1 MKIRIQETP
10 EQVELI
16 KACASKDKLI
26 AEEARAAVAE
36 LVGPV
41 ISEVI
46 NSAPTVSSLY
56 QTLAFSEDD
65 NLSIPLD
72 LFHDVTDEDYIR
84 IHSQSV
90 AGGLSTNEL
99 YPAHDELKFKTYTL
113 DSAISLDKKYLRKG
127 RSIDISKV
135 FTRMAQEF
143 LLKQE
148 KTSINQLLGALIA
161 GDTKTT
167 GTALA
172 GNHIIRATTA
182 DQLQLD
188 DFNRLITLSKRLW
201 SSYSSGTPVGGPMVG
216 VTDLL
221 MSPEMVEELRNMA
234 YNPVNTRSGA
244 VAGTS
249 GATAIPATEE
259 MRKQLMNQGGLPTFF
274 GIGIIEVLEMGINQ
288 RYNKI
293 FGALAGATTFNGGTA
308 FTQASDEIIVGIDRT
323 KESLIRPAVREE
335 GVSTEVSVQVDDQFV
350 SRQNK
355 LGWYGK
361 IEEGR
366 IVLEDRVLTGIVV

>member
-46 NSAPTVSSLY
+46 NSAPTVSNLY

-72 LFHDVTDEDYIR
+72 LFHDVTDQDYIR
-84 IHSQSV
+84 VHSQSV

-143 LLKQE
+143 LIKQE

-161 GDTKTT
+161 GDTKVN
-167 GTALA
+167 GSIAA
-172 GNHIIRATTA
+172 GNHIIDAVGKATS
-182 DQLQLD
+182 QLQLD
-188 DFNRLITLSKRLW
+188 DFNSLLTLSKRLW
-201 SSYSSGTPVGGPMVG
+201 SSYSSGTPVGGAMVG

-234 YNPVNTRSGA
+234 YNPVNTR
-244 VAGTS
+244 AGSFTTS

-259 MRKQLMNQGGLPTFF
+259 MRKQLMSQAGLPTFF

-293 FGALAGATTFNGGTA
+293 FDALNVAAGSPKT
-308 FTQASDEIIVGIDRT
+308 FTQGSHEILVGIDRS

-335 GVSTEVSVQVDDQFV
+335 GVSTEVNVQVDDQFV

-366 IVLEDRVLTGIVV
+366 IVIEDRVLTGIIV

>member
-46 NSAPTVSSLY
+46 NNAPTVSSLY

-72 LFHDVTDEDYIR
+72 LFHDVTDQDYIR
-84 IHSQSV
+84 VHSQSV
-90 AGGLSTNEL
+90 AGGLSSNEL

-161 GDTKTT
+161 ADTKVN
-167 GTALA
+167 GTSAV
-172 GNHIIRATTA
+172 GNHVIRATTP

-201 SSYSSGTPVGGPMVG
+201 SSYSSGTPVGGAMVG

-234 YNPVNTRSGA
+234 YNPVNTR
-244 VAGTS
+244 AGSFTTS

-259 MRKQLMNQGGLPTFF
+259 MRKQLMSQGGLPSFF

-293 FGALAGATTFNGGTA
+293 FDALAGSTQFGGSVFAAT
-308 FTQASDEIIVGIDRT
+308 DEILVGIDRT

>member
-72 LFHDVTDEDYIR
+72 LFHDVTDQDYIR

-148 KTSINQLLGALIA
+148 KTSINQLLGALVA
-161 GDTKTT
+161 ADTKVN
-167 GTALA
+167 GTAA
-172 GNHIIRATTA
+172 VGNHIIRSTSLS
-182 DQLQLD
+182 QLQLD

-244 VAGTS
+244 TTTS
-249 GATAIPATEE
+249 GATSIAATEE
-259 MRKQLMNQGGLPTFF
+259 MRKQLMNQGGLPSFF
-274 GIGIIEVLEMGINQ
+274 GIGIIEILEMGIGQ

-293 FGALAGATTFNGGTA
+293 FDALAGATTYGGSA
-308 FTQASDEIIVGIDRT
+308 FDQANDEIVVGIDRT

>member
-26 AEEARAAVAE
+26 AEEARATVAE

-46 NSAPTVSSLY
+46 NNAPTVSNLY

-99 YPAHDELKFKTYTL
+99 FPAHDELKFKTYTL

-127 RSIDISKV
+127 RSVDISKV

-161 GDTKTT
+161 ADTKVN
-167 GTALA
+167 GSAAA
-172 GNHIIRATTA
+172 GNHIIGATTTS
-182 DQLQLD
+182 QLQLD

-201 SSYSSGTPVGGPMVG
+201 SSYSSGTPVGGATVG

-234 YNPVNTRSGA
+234 YNPVNTRPGSIT
-244 VAGTS
+244 TS
-249 GATAIPATEE
+249 GATAIPATED
-259 MRKQLMNQGGLPTFF
+259 MRRQLMSQAGLPSFF

-293 FGALAGATTFNGGTA
+293 FAALNTAAGSPVT
-308 FTQASDEIIVGIDRT
+308 FTQANDEIVVGIDRS

-335 GVSTEVSVQVDDQFV
+335 GVSTEVNVQVDDQFV

-366 IVLEDRVLTGIVV
+366 IVIEDRVLTGIIV

>member
-46 NSAPTVSSLY
+46 NNAPTVSNLY

-99 YPAHDELKFKTYTL
+99 FPAHDELKFKTYTL

-127 RSIDISKV
+127 RSVDISKV

-161 GDTKTT
+161 ADTKVN
-167 GTALA
+167 GSAAA
-172 GNHIIRATTA
+172 GNHIISATTTS
-182 DQLQLD
+182 QLQLD

-201 SSYSSGTPVGGPMVG
+201 SSYSSGTPVGGATVG

-234 YNPVNTRSGA
+234 YNPVNTRPGSI
-244 VAGTS
+244 TSS
-249 GATAIPATEE
+249 GATSIPATED
-259 MRKQLMNQGGLPTFF
+259 MRRQLMSQAGLPSFF

-293 FGALAGATTFNGGTA
+293 FAALNTAAGSPVT
-308 FTQASDEIIVGIDRT
+308 FTQANDEIVVGIDRS

-335 GVSTEVSVQVDDQFV
+335 GVSTEVNVQVDDQFV

-366 IVLEDRVLTGIVV
+366 IVIEDRVLTGIIV

>member
-46 NSAPTVSSLY
+46 NNAPSVSSLY

-161 GDTKTT
+161 GDTKVNNTS
-167 GTALA
+167 AA
-172 GNHIIRATTA
+172 GNHIIRSTTQN
-182 DQLQLD
+182 QLQLD

-234 YNPVNTRSGA
+234 YNPVNTRSGK
-244 VAGTS
+244 VETS
-249 GATAIPATEE
+249 GATSIAATED
-259 MRKQLMNQGGLPTFF
+259 MRKQLMSQGGLPTFF
-274 GIGIIEVLEMGINQ
+274 GIGIIEILEMGINQ

-293 FGALAGATTFNGGTA
+293 FDALDGSITYGGTA
-308 FTQASDEIIVGIDRT
+308 FDQTTDEIIVGIDRS

-361 IEEGR
+361 IQEGR

>member
-167 GTALA
+167 GSSAA
-172 GNHIIRATTA
+172 GNHIIRSTTA

-244 VAGTS
+244 TTTS
-249 GATAIPATEE
+249 GATSIAATEE
-259 MRKQLMNQGGLPTFF
+259 MRKQLMSQGGLPTFF

-293 FGALAGATTFNGGTA
+293 FGALAGSTTFNGATA

>member
-10 EQVELI
+10 EQIELI

-26 AEEARAAVAE
+26 AEEAKAAVAD

-46 NSAPTVSSLY
+46 NNAPTVSNLY

-90 AGGLSTNEL
+90 AGGLSSNEL
-99 YPAHDELKFKTYTL
+99 FPAHDELKFKTYTL

-127 RSIDISKV
+127 RSVDISKV

-148 KTSINQLLGALIA
+148 KTSINQLLGALVA
-161 GDTKTT
+161 ADTKVN
-167 GTALA
+167 GSSAA
-172 GNHIIRATTA
+172 GNHVIAATTA
-182 DQLQLD
+182 NQLQLD

-201 SSYSSGTPVGGPMVG
+201 SSFSSGTPVGGATVG

-221 MSPEMVEELRNMA
+221 VSPEMVEELRNMA

-244 VAGTS
+244 VATS
-249 GATAIPATEE
+249 GASSIAATDE
-259 MRKQLMNQGGLPTFF
+259 MRRELMNQAGLPSFF
-274 GIGIIEVLEMGINQ
+274 GIGIIEILEMGIGQ

-293 FGALAGATTFNGGTA
+293 FDAVNTAAGSPVT
-308 FTQASDEIIVGIDRT
+308 FTQASDEIIVGIDRS

>member
-161 GDTKTT
+161 GDTRVN
-167 GTALA
+167 GASAA
-172 GNHIIRATTA
+172 GNHIIRSTTNN
-182 DQLQLD
+182 QLQLD

-234 YNPVNTRSGA
+234 YNPVNTRSGK
-244 VAGTS
+244 VDTS
-249 GATAIPATEE
+249 GATSIAATEE
-259 MRKQLMNQGGLPTFF
+259 MRKQLMNQGGLPSFF
-274 GIGIIEVLEMGINQ
+274 GIGIIEILEMGIGQ

-293 FGALAGATTFNGGTA
+293 FDALAGATTYGGSA
-308 FTQASDEIIVGIDRT
+308 FDQDNDEIIVGIDRS

-366 IVLEDRVLTGIVV
+366 IVIEDRVLTGIIV

>member
-46 NSAPTVSSLY
+46 NNAPTVSNLY

-99 YPAHDELKFKTYTL
+99 FPAHDELKFKTYTL

-127 RSIDISKV
+127 RSVDISKV

-161 GDTKTT
+161 ADTKVN
-167 GTALA
+167 GSAAA
-172 GNHIIRATTA
+172 GNHIISATTTS
-182 DQLQLD
+182 QLQLD

-201 SSYSSGTPVGGPMVG
+201 SSYSSGTPVGGATVG

-234 YNPVNTRSGA
+234 YNPVNTRPGSI
-244 VAGTS
+244 TSS
-249 GATAIPATEE
+249 GATAIPATED
-259 MRKQLMNQGGLPTFF
+259 MRRQLMSQAGLPSFF

-293 FGALAGATTFNGGTA
+293 FAALNTAAGSPVT
-308 FTQASDEIIVGIDRT
+308 FTQANDEIVVGIDRS

-335 GVSTEVSVQVDDQFV
+335 GVSTEVNVQVDDQFV

-366 IVLEDRVLTGIVV
+366 IVIEDRVLTGIIV

>member
-46 NSAPTVSSLY
+46 NNAPTVSNLY

-99 YPAHDELKFKTYTL
+99 FPAHDELKFKTYTL

-127 RSIDISKV
+127 RSVDISKV

-161 GDTKTT
+161 ADTKVN
-167 GTALA
+167 GSAAA
-172 GNHIIRATTA
+172 GNHIISATTTS
-182 DQLQLD
+182 QLQLD

-201 SSYSSGTPVGGPMVG
+201 SSYSSGTPVGGATVG

-234 YNPVNTRSGA
+234 YNPVNTRPGSIT
-244 VAGTS
+244 TS
-249 GATAIPATEE
+249 GATAIPATED
-259 MRKQLMNQGGLPTFF
+259 MRRQLMSQAGLPSFF

-293 FGALAGATTFNGGTA
+293 FAALNTAAGSPVT
-308 FTQASDEIIVGIDRT
+308 FTQANDEIVVGIDRS

-335 GVSTEVSVQVDDQFV
+335 GVSTEVNVQVDDQFV

-366 IVLEDRVLTGIVV
+366 IVIEDRVLTGIIV

>member
-46 NSAPTVSSLY
+46 NNAATVSNLY

-167 GTALA
+167 GSAAA
-172 GNHIIRATTA
+172 GNHIIRSTTA

-234 YNPVNTRSGA
+234 YNPVNTRSGK
-244 VAGTS
+244 VDTS
-249 GATAIPATEE
+249 GATAIPATED
-259 MRKQLMNQGGLPTFF
+259 MRKQLMSQGGLPTFF

-293 FGALAGATTFNGGTA
+293 FDALAGSTTFNGGSQFTA
-308 FTQASDEIIVGIDRT
+308 NDEIIVGIDRS

>member
-46 NSAPTVSSLY
+46 NNAPTVSNLY

-99 YPAHDELKFKTYTL
+99 FPAHDELKFKTYTL

-127 RSIDISKV
+127 RSVDISKV

-161 GDTKTT
+161 ADTKVN
-167 GTALA
+167 GSAAA
-172 GNHIIRATTA
+172 GNHIISATTTS
-182 DQLQLD
+182 QLQLD

-201 SSYSSGTPVGGPMVG
+201 SSYSSGTPVGGATVG

-234 YNPVNTRSGA
+234 YNPVNTRPGSLT
-244 VAGTS
+244 TS
-249 GATAIPATEE
+249 GATAIPATED
-259 MRKQLMNQGGLPTFF
+259 MRRQLMSQAGLPSFF

-293 FGALAGATTFNGGTA
+293 FAALNTAAGSPVT
-308 FTQASDEIIVGIDRT
+308 FTQANDEIVVGIDRS

-335 GVSTEVSVQVDDQFV
+335 GVSTEVNVQVDDQFV

-366 IVLEDRVLTGIVV
+366 IVIEDRVLTGIIV

>member
-1 MKIRIQETP
+1 
-10 EQVELI
+10 
-16 KACASKDKLI
+16 
-26 AEEARAAVAE
+26 
-36 LVGPV
+36 
-41 ISEVI
+41 
-46 NSAPTVSSLY
+46 
-56 QTLAFSEDD
+56 
-65 NLSIPLD
+65 
-72 LFHDVTDEDYIR
+72 VTDEDYIR

-148 KTSINQLLGALIA
+148 KTSINQLLGALLA
-161 GDTKTT
+161 ASTKVN
-167 GTALA
+167 GTSAA
-172 GNHIIRATTA
+172 GNHIIDAVGKSTS
-182 DQLQLD
+182 QLQLD
-188 DFNRLITLSKRLW
+188 DFNRLLTLSKRLW
-201 SSYSSGTPVGGPMVG
+201 SSYSSGTPVGGAMVG

-234 YNPVNTRSGA
+234 YNPVNTRSGS
-244 VAGTS
+244 VTTS
-249 GATAIPATEE
+249 GATSIAATEE
-259 MRKQLMNQGGLPTFF
+259 MRKQLMSQAGLPTFF

-293 FGALAGATTFNGGTA
+293 FDALNTAAGNTKT
-308 FTQASDEIIVGIDRT
+308 FTQADNEIVVGIDRS

-366 IVLEDRVLTGIVV
+366 IVIEDRVLTGIIV

>member
-46 NSAPTVSSLY
+46 NNAPSVSSLY

-161 GDTKTT
+161 GDTKVN
-167 GTALA
+167 GTSTA
-172 GNHIIRATTA
+172 GNHIIDAVGKATS
-182 DQLQLD
+182 QLQLD
-188 DFNRLITLSKRLW
+188 DFNSLLTLSKRLW
-201 SSYSSGTPVGGPMVG
+201 SSYSSGTPVGGAMVG

-244 VAGTS
+244 TS
-249 GATAIPATEE
+249 IAATEE
-259 MRKQLMNQGGLPTFF
+259 MRKQLMSQAGLPTFF

-293 FGALAGATTFNGGTA
+293 FDALNTAAGSPKT
-308 FTQASDEIIVGIDRT
+308 FTQGSHEILVGIDRS

-335 GVSTEVSVQVDDQFV
+335 GVSTEVNVQVDDQFV

-366 IVLEDRVLTGIVV
+366 IVIEDRVLTGIIV

>member
-46 NSAPTVSSLY
+46 NNAPSVSSLY

-161 GDTKTT
+161 GDTKVN
-167 GTALA
+167 GTSAA
-172 GNHIIRATTA
+172 GNHIIRSTTQN
-182 DQLQLD
+182 QLQLD

-234 YNPVNTRSGA
+234 YNPVNTRSGK
-244 VAGTS
+244 VETS
-249 GATAIPATEE
+249 GATSIAATED
-259 MRKQLMNQGGLPTFF
+259 MRKQLMSQGGLPTFF
-274 GIGIIEVLEMGINQ
+274 GIGIIEILEMGINQ

-293 FGALAGATTFNGGTA
+293 FDALDGSITYGGTA
-308 FTQASDEIIVGIDRT
+308 FDQATDEIIVGIDRS

>member
-16 KACASKDKLI
+16 KACASKDKLVS
-26 AEEARAAVAE
+26 EEARAAVAE

-46 NSAPTVSSLY
+46 NNAPTVSNLY

-99 YPAHDELKFKTYTL
+99 FPAHDELKFKTYTL
-113 DSAISLDKKYLRKG
+113 DSAISLDKKYIRKG

-148 KTSINQLLGALIA
+148 KTSINQLLGALVA
-161 GDTKTT
+161 ADTKVN
-167 GTALA
+167 GSAAA
-172 GNHIIRATTA
+172 GNHVIAATTA
-182 DQLQLD
+182 NQLQLD
-188 DFNRLITLSKRLW
+188 DFNRLLTLSKRLW
-201 SSYSSGTPVGGPMVG
+201 SSYSSGTPVGGSTVG

-221 MSPEMVEELRNMA
+221 MSPEMVKELRNMA
-234 YNPVNTRSGA
+234 YNPVNTR
-244 VAGTS
+244 AGSITTS
-249 GATAIPATEE
+249 GATSIPATED
-259 MRKQLMNQGGLPTFF
+259 MRKQLMSQAGLPSFF
-274 GIGIIEVLEMGINQ
+274 GIGIIEILEMGINQ

-293 FGALAGATTFNGGTA
+293 FGAVNAAASSPVT
-308 FTQASDEIIVGIDRT
+308 FTQATDEIIVGIDRS
-323 KESLIRPAVREE
+323 KESLFRPAVREE

>member
-46 NSAPTVSSLY
+46 NNAPTVSNLY

-99 YPAHDELKFKTYTL
+99 FPAHDELKFKTYTL

-127 RSIDISKV
+127 RSVDISKV

-161 GDTKTT
+161 ADTKVN
-167 GTALA
+167 GSAAA
-172 GNHIIRATTA
+172 GNHIISATTTS
-182 DQLQLD
+182 QLQLD

-201 SSYSSGTPVGGPMVG
+201 SSYSSGTPVGGATVG

-234 YNPVNTRSGA
+234 YNPVNTRPGSIT
-244 VAGTS
+244 TS
-249 GATAIPATEE
+249 GATAIPATED
-259 MRKQLMNQGGLPTFF
+259 MRRQLMSQAGLPSFF

-293 FGALAGATTFNGGTA
+293 FAALNTAAGSPVT
-308 FTQASDEIIVGIDRT
+308 FTQANDEIVVGIDRS

-335 GVSTEVSVQVDDQFV
+335 GVSTEVNVQVDDQFV

-366 IVLEDRVLTGIVV
+366 LVIEDRVLTGIIV

>member
-46 NSAPTVSSLY
+46 NNAPSVSSLY

-161 GDTKTT
+161 GDTKVN
-167 GTALA
+167 GTSTA
-172 GNHIIRATTA
+172 GNHIIDAVGKATS
-182 DQLQLD
+182 QLQLD
-188 DFNRLITLSKRLW
+188 DFNSLLTLSKRLW
-201 SSYSSGTPVGGPMVG
+201 SSYSSGTPVGGAMVG

-244 VAGTS
+244 VTTS
-249 GATAIPATEE
+249 GATSIAATEE
-259 MRKQLMNQGGLPTFF
+259 MRKQLMSQAGLPTFF

-293 FGALAGATTFNGGTA
+293 FDALNTAAGNPKT
-308 FTQASDEIIVGIDRT
+308 FTQGSHEILVGIDRS

-335 GVSTEVSVQVDDQFV
+335 GVSTEVNVQVDDQFV

-366 IVLEDRVLTGIVV
+366 IVIEDRVLTGIIV

>member
-46 NSAPTVSSLY
+46 NNAPSVSSLY

-167 GTALA
+167 GSAAA
-172 GNHIIRATTA
+172 GNHIIRSTTA
-182 DQLQLD
+182 NQLQLD

-234 YNPVNTRSGA
+234 YNPVNTRSGK
-244 VAGTS
+244 VDTS
-249 GATAIPATEE
+249 GATAIPATED
-259 MRKQLMNQGGLPTFF
+259 MRKQLMSQGGLPTFF

-293 FGALAGATTFNGGTA
+293 FDALAGSTTFNGGSQFTA
-308 FTQASDEIIVGIDRT
+308 NDEIIVGIDRS

>member
-167 GTALA
+167 GSAAA
-172 GNHIIRATTA
+172 GNHIIRSTTA

-234 YNPVNTRSGA
+234 YNPVNTRSGK
-244 VAGTS
+244 VDTS
-249 GATAIPATEE
+249 GATAIPATED
-259 MRKQLMNQGGLPTFF
+259 MRKQLMSQGGLPTFF

-293 FGALAGATTFNGGTA
+293 FDALAGSTTFNGGSQFTA
-308 FTQASDEIIVGIDRT
+308 NDEIIVGIDRS

>member
-72 LFHDVTDEDYIR
+72 LFHDVTDQDYIR
-84 IHSQSV
+84 VHSQSV
-90 AGGLSTNEL
+90 AGGLSSNEL

-161 GDTKTT
+161 ADTKVN
-167 GTALA
+167 GTAA
-172 GNHIIRATTA
+172 VGNHVIRATTP

-201 SSYSSGTPVGGPMVG
+201 SSYSSGTPVGGAMVG

-234 YNPVNTRSGA
+234 YNPVNTR
-244 VAGTS
+244 AGSFTTS

-259 MRKQLMNQGGLPTFF
+259 MRKQLMSQGGLPSFF
-274 GIGIIEVLEMGINQ
+274 GIGVIEVLEMGINQ

-293 FGALAGATTFNGGTA
+293 FDALAGSTQFGGSVFAAT
-308 FTQASDEIIVGIDRT
+308 DEILVGIDRT

-361 IEEGR
+361 IQEGR

>member
-46 NSAPTVSSLY
+46 NSAPTVSNLY

-143 LLKQE
+143 LIKQE

-161 GDTKTT
+161 GDTKVN
-167 GTALA
+167 GSIAA
-172 GNHIIRATTA
+172 GNHIIDAVGKATS
-182 DQLQLD
+182 QLQLD
-188 DFNRLITLSKRLW
+188 DFNSLLTLSKRLW
-201 SSYSSGTPVGGPMVG
+201 SSYSSGTPVGGAMVG

-234 YNPVNTRSGA
+234 YNPVNTR
-244 VAGTS
+244 AGSFTTS

-259 MRKQLMNQGGLPTFF
+259 MRKQLMSQAGLPTFF

-293 FGALAGATTFNGGTA
+293 FDALNVAAGSPKT
-308 FTQASDEIIVGIDRT
+308 FTQGSHEILVGIDRS

-335 GVSTEVSVQVDDQFV
+335 GVSTEVNVQVDDQFV

-366 IVLEDRVLTGIVV
+366 IVIEDRVLTGIIV

>member
-56 QTLAFSEDD
+56 QTLACSEDD
-65 NLSIPLD
+65 NLSITLD

-148 KTSINQLLGALIA
+148 KTSINQLLGALLA
-161 GDTKTT
+161 ASTKVN
-167 GTALA
+167 GTSAA
-172 GNHIIRATTA
+172 GNHIIDAVGKSTS
-182 DQLQLD
+182 QLQLD
-188 DFNRLITLSKRLW
+188 DFNRLLTLSKRLW
-201 SSYSSGTPVGGPMVG
+201 SSYSSGTPVGGAMVG

-234 YNPVNTRSGA
+234 YNPVNTRSGS
-244 VAGTS
+244 VTTS
-249 GATAIPATEE
+249 GATSIAATEE
-259 MRKQLMNQGGLPTFF
+259 MRKQLMSQAGLPTFF

-293 FGALAGATTFNGGTA
+293 FDALNTAAGNTKT
-308 FTQASDEIIVGIDRT
+308 FTQADNEIVVGIDRS

-366 IVLEDRVLTGIVV
+366 IVIEDRVLTGIIV

>member
-161 GDTKTT
+161 ADTRVN
-167 GTALA
+167 GASAA
-172 GNHIIRATTA
+172 GNHIIRSTAA

-234 YNPVNTRSGA
+234 YNPVNTRSGS
-244 VAGTS
+244 TLNS
-249 GATAIPATEE
+249 GATSIAATEE
-259 MRKQLMNQGGLPTFF
+259 MRKQLMNQGGLPSFF
-274 GIGIIEVLEMGINQ
+274 GIGIIEILEMGIGQ

-293 FGALAGATTFNGGTA
+293 FDALAGSTSIAGAVFED
-308 FTQASDEIIVGIDRT
+308 TQEIIVGIDRS

-361 IEEGR
+361 IQEGR
-366 IVLEDRVLTGIVV
+366 IVIEDRVLTGIIV

>member
-161 GDTKTT
+161 GDTKVN

-172 GNHIIRATTA
+172 GNHIIDAVGKATS
-182 DQLQLD
+182 QLQLD
-188 DFNRLITLSKRLW
+188 DFNSLLTLSKRLW
-201 SSYSSGTPVGGPMVG
+201 SSYSSGTPDGGAMVG

-244 VAGTS
+244 VTTS
-249 GATAIPATEE
+249 GATSIAATEE
-259 MRKQLMNQGGLPTFF
+259 MRKQLMSQAGLPTFF
-274 GIGIIEVLEMGINQ
+274 GIGIIEVLEMGVNQ

-293 FGALAGATTFNGGTA
+293 FDALNTAAGSPKT
-308 FTQASDEIIVGIDRT
+308 FTQGSHEILVGIDRS

-335 GVSTEVSVQVDDQFV
+335 GVSTEVNVQVDDQFV

-366 IVLEDRVLTGIVV
+366 IVIEDRVLTGIIV

>member
-46 NSAPTVSSLY
+46 NNAPTVSSLY

-72 LFHDVTDEDYIR
+72 LFHDVTDQDYIR

-161 GDTKTT
+161 GDTRIN
-167 GTALA
+167 GSSAA
-172 GNHIIRATTA
+172 GNHIIRSTTNN
-182 DQLQLD
+182 QLQLD

-244 VAGTS
+244 TTTS
-249 GATAIPATEE
+249 GATSIPATEE
-259 MRKQLMNQGGLPTFF
+259 MRKQLMNQGGLPSFF
-274 GIGIIEVLEMGINQ
+274 GIGIIEILEMGIGQ

-293 FGALAGATTFNGGTA
+293 FDALAGDTTYGGTA
-308 FTQASDEIIVGIDRT
+308 FDQTVDEIVVGIDRS

-366 IVLEDRVLTGIVV
+366 IVIEDRVLTGIIV

>member
-46 NSAPTVSSLY
+46 NNAPSVSSLY

-161 GDTKTT
+161 ADTKVN
-167 GTALA
+167 GSIAA
-172 GNHIIRATTA
+172 GNHIIDAVGKATS
-182 DQLQLD
+182 QLQLD
-188 DFNRLITLSKRLW
+188 DFNSLLTLSKRLW
-201 SSYSSGTPVGGPMVG
+201 SSYSSGTPVGGAMVG

-234 YNPVNTRSGA
+234 YNPVNTR
-244 VAGTS
+244 AGSFTTS

-259 MRKQLMNQGGLPTFF
+259 MRKQLMSQAGLPTFF

-293 FGALAGATTFNGGTA
+293 FDALNVAANSPKN
-308 FTQASDEIIVGIDRT
+308 FTQGSHEILVGIDRS

-335 GVSTEVSVQVDDQFV
+335 GVSTEVNVQVDDQFV

-361 IEEGR
+361 IQEGR
-366 IVLEDRVLTGIVV
+366 IVIEDRVLTGIIV

>member
-148 KTSINQLLGALIA
+148 KTSINQLLGALVA
-161 GDTKTT
+161 GDTKVN
-167 GTALA
+167 GASA
-172 GNHIIRATTA
+172 VGNHILRSTTA
-182 DQLQLD
+182 NQLQLD

-234 YNPVNTRSGA
+234 YNPVNTRSGK
-244 VAGTS
+244 VDTS
-249 GATAIPATEE
+249 GATAIPATED
-259 MRKQLMNQGGLPTFF
+259 MRRQLMSQGGLPTFF
-274 GIGIIEVLEMGINQ
+274 GIGIIEILEMGINQ

-293 FGALAGATTFNGGTA
+293 FDALAGVTTYGGSA
-308 FTQASDEIIVGIDRT
+308 FDQANDEIIVGIDRS

>member
-161 GDTKTT
+161 ADTRVN
-167 GTALA
+167 GASAA
-172 GNHIIRATTA
+172 GNHIIRSTAA

-234 YNPVNTRSGA
+234 YNPVNTRSGS
-244 VAGTS
+244 TLNS
-249 GATAIPATEE
+249 GATSIAATEE
-259 MRKQLMNQGGLPTFF
+259 MRKQLMNQGGLPSFF
-274 GIGIIEVLEMGINQ
+274 GIGIIEVLEMGIGQ

-293 FGALAGATTFNGGTA
+293 FDALAASTSIAGAVFED
-308 FTQASDEIIVGIDRT
+308 TQEIIVGIDRS

-361 IEEGR
+361 IQEGR
-366 IVLEDRVLTGIVV
+366 IVIEDRVLTGIIV

>member
-46 NSAPTVSSLY
+46 NNAPSVSSLY

-167 GTALA
+167 GSAAA
-172 GNHIIRATTA
+172 GNHIIRSTTA
-182 DQLQLD
+182 NQLQLD

-234 YNPVNTRSGA
+234 YNPVNTRSGK
-244 VAGTS
+244 VETS
-249 GATAIPATEE
+249 GATSIAATED
-259 MRKQLMNQGGLPTFF
+259 MRKQLMSQGGLPTFF

-293 FGALAGATTFNGGTA
+293 FDALAGSTTFNGESEFTA
-308 FTQASDEIIVGIDRT
+308 NDEIIVGIDRS

>member
-1 MKIRIQETP
+1 
-10 EQVELI
+10 
-16 KACASKDKLI
+16 
-26 AEEARAAVAE
+26 
-36 LVGPV
+36 
-41 ISEVI
+41 
-46 NSAPTVSSLY
+46 
-56 QTLAFSEDD
+56 
-65 NLSIPLD
+65 LD
-72 LFHDVTDEDYIR
+72 LFHDVTDQDYIR

-148 KTSINQLLGALIA
+148 KTSINQLLGALVA
-161 GDTKTT
+161 ADTKVN
-167 GTALA
+167 GTAA
-172 GNHIIRATTA
+172 VGNHIIRSTTA
-182 DQLQLD
+182 NQLQLD

-234 YNPVNTRSGA
+234 YNPVNTRSGK
-244 VAGTS
+244 VDTS

-274 GIGIIEVLEMGINQ
+274 GIGIIEILEMGINQ

-293 FGALAGATTFNGGTA
+293 FDALAGATTYGGSA
-308 FTQASDEIIVGIDRT
+308 FDQANDEIIVGIDRT

>member
-46 NSAPTVSSLY
+46 NNAPTVSSLY

-72 LFHDVTDEDYIR
+72 LFHDVTDQDYIR

-148 KTSINQLLGALIA
+148 KTSINQLLGALVA
-161 GDTKTT
+161 ADTKVN
-167 GTALA
+167 GTAA
-172 GNHIIRATTA
+172 VGNHIIRSTSLS
-182 DQLQLD
+182 QLQLD

-221 MSPEMVEELRNMA
+221 MSPEMFEELRNMA

-244 VAGTS
+244 TTTS
-249 GATAIPATEE
+249 GATSIAATEE
-259 MRKQLMNQGGLPTFF
+259 MRKQLMNQGGLPSFF
-274 GIGIIEVLEMGINQ
+274 GIGIIEILEMGIGQ

-293 FGALAGATTFNGGTA
+293 FDALAGATTYGGSA
-308 FTQASDEIIVGIDRT
+308 FDQANDEIVVGIDRT

>member
-46 NSAPTVSSLY
+46 NNAPTVSNLY

-99 YPAHDELKFKTYTL
+99 FPAHDELKFKTYTL

-127 RSIDISKV
+127 RSVDISKV

-161 GDTKTT
+161 ADTKVN
-167 GTALA
+167 GTAAA
-172 GNHIIRATTA
+172 GNHVITATTTS
-182 DQLQLD
+182 QLQLD

-201 SSYSSGTPVGGPMVG
+201 SSYSSGTPVGGATVG

-234 YNPVNTRSGA
+234 YNPVNTRPGSLT
-244 VAGTS
+244 TS
-249 GATAIPATEE
+249 GATAIPATED
-259 MRKQLMNQGGLPTFF
+259 MRRQLMSQAGLPSFF

-293 FGALAGATTFNGGTA
+293 FAALNTAAGSPVT
-308 FTQASDEIIVGIDRT
+308 FTQANDEIVVGIDRS

-335 GVSTEVSVQVDDQFV
+335 GVSTEVNVQVDDQFV

-366 IVLEDRVLTGIVV
+366 IVIEDRVLTGIIV

>member
-16 KACASKDKLI
+16 KACASKDKLVS
-26 AEEARAAVAE
+26 EEARAAVAE

-46 NSAPTVSSLY
+46 NNAPTVSNLY

-99 YPAHDELKFKTYTL
+99 FPAHDELKFKTYTL
-113 DSAISLDKKYLRKG
+113 DSAISLDKKYIRKG

-148 KTSINQLLGALIA
+148 KTSINQLLGALVA
-161 GDTKTT
+161 ADTKVN
-167 GTALA
+167 GSAAA
-172 GNHIIRATTA
+172 GNHVIAATTA
-182 DQLQLD
+182 NQLQLD
-188 DFNRLITLSKRLW
+188 DFNRLLTLSKRLW
-201 SSYSSGTPVGGPMVG
+201 SSYSSGTPVGGSTVG

-234 YNPVNTRSGA
+234 YNPVNTR
-244 VAGTS
+244 AGSLTTS
-249 GATAIPATEE
+249 GATSIPATED
-259 MRKQLMNQGGLPTFF
+259 MRKQLMSQAGLPSFF
-274 GIGIIEVLEMGINQ
+274 GIGIIEILEMGINQ

-293 FGALAGATTFNGGTA
+293 FGAVNTAAGDTVT
-308 FTQASDEIIVGIDRT
+308 FTQATDEIIVGIDRS
-323 KESLIRPAVREE
+323 KESLFRPAVREE